1 MQHLQNRMPS
11 DLICVC
17 AGTPV
22 QNNMRELFGLMNLLD
37 NEKYADED
45 EFFGMFGGDKEAITL
60 PQVQALQVS
69 SPPPPQTSPPNCSQE
84 EALFNLGL
92 LLKH

>member
-1 MQHLQNRMPS
+1 MLLN
-11 DLICVC
+11 DLFYTLS
-17 AGTPV
+17 GTPV

-45 EFFGMFGGDKEAITL
+45 DFFGSFGGDKEAITL

-69 SPPPPQTSPPNCSQE
+69 LYQLQSIRSWCQLSLSTRS
-84 EALFNLGL
+84 
-92 LLKH
+92 